1 MSNLSDKTEYRALL
15 IIAQM
20 VKEFERLHCMD
31 MTKLDDFDATLA
43 RNLLESIIQSNGY
56 KVNYNRKSNKSLIKT
71 LKQ

>member
-1 MSNLSDKTEYRALL
+1 MSNLSHKTEYKALS
-15 IIAQM
+15 IIAKMIKQ
-20 VKEFERLHCMD
+20 FEKLHYLD

-56 KVNYNRKSNKSLIKT
+56 KVNYNSNKSLIKT